1 MRAAIILLALAAG
14 AMPAAAQDPAP
25 EAVQAGSK
33 IFAQTC
39 APCHGARMRD
49 PEGAFDLRTFPRGQH
64 DRFVRSVTN
73 GKNGMPPWGA
83 LLSPEEIERLW
94 AYVSTGG
101 G

>member
-1 MRAAIILLALAAG
+1 MALAAG
-14 AMPAAAQDPAP
+14 AMPAAAPPAVAQDTPAP

-49 PEGAFDLRTFPRGQH
+49 PEGAFDLQKFPRGQH

-73 GKNGMPPWGA
+73 GKNGMPPWGG
-83 LLSPEEIERLW
+83 LLSPDEIELLW